1 MDHTV
6 IHLTTTTTK
15 DNHLLLQC
23 NGSGLHHKTKL
34 QLYYG
39 PNQEQRECI
48 GPMEDTGPH
57 VVCQH
62 TIVNPNKTHSGHYY
76 CQVDPSISTCNT
88 LKSETVHVHVQTS
101 ATSVSTNDAST
112 IETQYIIII
121 VAVVGMA
128 LTSLVSFS
136 LAFGCCLYSRLKPIK
151 DNEGDEEQQGM

>member
-1 MDHTV
+1 MDHTD
-6 IHLTTTTTK
+6 IQLTTTTTEN
-15 DNHLLLQC
+15 NHLRLQC

-48 GPMEDTGPH
+48 RLMEDTGPH

-62 TIVNPNKTHSGHYY
+62 TIENPNKTHSGRYY
-76 CQVDPSISTCNT
+76 CQVDPSISTCNA

-101 ATSVSTNDAST
+101 TTSVSANDAST
-112 IETQYIIII
+112 TETQYIIII
-121 VAVVGMA
+121 VAVVGMV
-128 LTSLVSFS
+128 LTSLVSFT
-136 LAFGCCLYSRLKPIK
+136 LAFGCCLHSRLKPQR